1 MDISSI
7 YKHMKPLNYLV
18 AQKIARQNKGW
29 RKCIGSWNGWSS
41 VSTMQSDRYSVSAK
55 LWQGII

>member
-1 MDISSI
+1 M
-7 YKHMKPLNYLV
+7 

-29 RKCIGSWNGWSS
+29 RKCIESWNGWSS

>member
-1 MDISSI
+1 M
-7 YKHMKPLNYLV
+7 

-41 VSTMQSDRYSVSAK
+41 VSTMQPDRYSVSAK